1 MRTKASR
8 RIILFAAAVLLTAT
22 PAAAQRPER
31 PWSADFSIG
40 WDNSISGNVLS
51 AGVGTVFD
59 LATVVDD
66 KSYDD
71 IYGTGVRW
79 AFGVGYRIRER
90 RELRA
95 AFTFSTVSADSREIG
110 TAGGAPLFA
119 NFDDYSVW
127 GLDFGYRQYLS
138 ALERAPRVTP
148 YFGGNIGVNVINE
161 IDADLA
167 VPALNLT
174 RNATD
179 FYDGTAA
186 FTFEFNGGTLI
197 TVHPRVDLDLR
208 LGLRFVTGLSDVDGL
223 VGTGLE
229 DINDD
234 SGRWI
239 LPFTVG
245 VRFKF

>member
-1 MRTKASR
+1 MRTGGIS
-8 RIILFAAAVLLTAT
+8 RIILITAATALIAS
-22 PAAAQRPER
+22 PAAAQRPDH

-51 AGVGTVFD
+51 SGIGNIFG

-71 IYGTGVRW
+71 IYGTGLRW
-79 AFGVGYRIRER
+79 SFGAGYKIREK

-95 AFTFSTVSADSREIG
+95 AFTYSTVSADAREIG
-110 TAGGAPLFA
+110 TSGGAPLFA
-119 NFDDYSVW
+119 TFDDYSVW
-127 GLDFGYRQYLS
+127 GLEVGYRQYLS
-138 ALERAPRVTP
+138 SMNKAPRVTP

-197 TVHPRVDLDLR
+197 MVNSRVDVDVR
-208 LGLRFVTGLSDVDGL
+208 LGLRFVSGLSEVDGL

-229 DINDD
+229 DINND

-245 VRFKF
+245 LRFKF